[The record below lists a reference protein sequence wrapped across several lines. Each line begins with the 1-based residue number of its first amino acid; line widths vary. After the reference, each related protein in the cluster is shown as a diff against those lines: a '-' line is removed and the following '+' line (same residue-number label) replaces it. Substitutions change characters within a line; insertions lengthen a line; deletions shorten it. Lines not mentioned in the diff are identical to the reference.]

1 MLRTH
6 EGYDVLTT
14 CPMSGIRERIWN
26 RACDATDADAELR
39 AGDRALAAALLA
51 HGIVMNGGVLHA
63 LQGMSPSERR
73 EAAAG
78 YRFFALP
85 TLAELFEMQ
94 VPEDL
99 DDEDDDDDD
108 SESELDRLEAALNQ
122 KYWATAADD
131 QAVWR
136 AFEKK
141 LAQEPGLFAPLRQ
154 GQPDSP

>member
-1 MLRTH
+1 
-6 EGYDVLTT
+6 
-14 CPMSGIRERIWN
+14 MSGIHERIWN
-26 RACDATDADAELR
+26 RAVDATEAGAELR

-51 HGIVMNGGVLHA
+51 HNIVMNGGVLHA

-94 VPEDL
+94 VPEHDL
-99 DDEDDDDDD
+99 DDQDEDEDDA
-108 SESELDRLEAALNQ
+108 ESELDRLESELNQ
-122 KYWATAADD
+122 TYWATAADD
-131 QAVWR
+131 QALWR

-141 LAQEPGLFAPLRQ
+141 LAREPGLFAPVR
-154 GQPDSP
+154 